1 MTDEAKPGR
10 RKGAKPAT
18 PLVFDYRSKQSL
30 PEWVREVI
38 DESLAIESESARAA
52 GQLGFMSRAL
62 VLATMPYRDPK
73 SVVFER
79 QNGDFKLRILAGYEG
94 GVPYGVYPRLLMSWV
109 TTEAV
114 RTQSPELHLGSSL
127 SDFLRE
133 VMGIGAG
140 GGVRGSSTRVSEQMK
155 RLFGSFVTAQ
165 YSGKLQSRGF
175 SLKNIMIVE
184 EAELTDADMRELDK
198 ISSGRRSSAKEGAG
212 PPTDAAD
219 DAALWQP
226 QAPAELGAWQSKL
239 RLTNTFFKE
248 CVSNPV
254 PIDLRAYR
262 ALRGSAMA
270 MDIYTWLTW
279 RLSGVSKPTRP
290 IPWEAL
296 QLQFG
301 TSLALDDQGRRD
313 FKKAFLRYLKIV
325 LTIYPQANLDIADG
339 GLVLKPSRPHIPM
352 APPQRTL
359 F

>member
-1 MTDEAKPGR
+1 MTDESKSGGRKSIKTPAPQTFDFRSTKP
-10 RKGAKPAT
+10 
-18 PLVFDYRSKQSL
+18 L
-30 PEWVREVI
+30 PQWVREVI
-38 DESLAIESESARAA
+38 DESMAIESESARAA

-73 SVVFER
+73 SAVFER

-114 RTQSPELHLGSSL
+114 RTQSPELNLGASL
-127 SDFLRE
+127 AAFLRD
-133 VMGIGAG
+133 VMGVDAG

-165 YSGKLQSRGF
+165 YSGKMQSRGF
-175 SLKNIMIVE
+175 MLKNILIAE
-184 EAELTDADMRELDK
+184 EAEFTEADMRELDK
-198 ISSGRRSSAKEGAG
+198 ISAPRKLAGKGGETPSG
-212 PPTDAAD
+212 D
-219 DAALWQP
+219 ALWQP
-226 QAPAELGAWQSKL
+226 QAAAELGAWQSKL
-239 RLTNTFFKE
+239 RLTNTFFQE

-279 RLSGVSKPTRP
+279 RLNNLSKPSRP

-296 QLQFG
+296 QTQFG
-301 TSLALDDQGRRD
+301 TSLALDEQGRRD
-313 FKKAFLRYLKIV
+313 FKKAFLKYLKIV
-325 LTIYPQANLDIADG
+325 LTIYPQANLEVTDR
-339 GLVLKPSRPHIPM
+339 GLILKPSRPHIPA
-352 APPQRTL
+352 APPQRQL
-359 F
+359 FNS